1 MQSRAESL
9 ELLLEA
15 PAIVLS
21 TFKPSKANVKGGQN
35 GSLILKIAPG
45 EVISCIALKL
55 QLLTRVAPGD
65 IGTI

>member
-1 MQSRAESL
+1 LQSRAESI

-35 GSLILKIAPG
+35 DSLILKIAPG
-45 EVISCIALKL
+45 EVISCIALK
-55 QLLTRVAPGD
+55 
-65 IGTI
+65 